1 MSTPVLVGFRLLSYQ
16 PQKITASS
24 LDIPVAPQIVGCW
37 HFVILCEVAGVDPPL
52 LALTGT
58 VLFVVIEER
67 ASIFLKITWNHNTNT
82 RATIYR

>member
-1 MSTPVLVGFRLLSYQ
+1 MSTLVLVGFRLLSYQ

-37 HFVILCEVAGVDPPL
+37 HFVILCEVVGVDPPL

-67 ASIFLKITWNHNTNT
+67 TSIFLKVTWNHDTNT
-82 RATIYR
+82 RSAIYR